1 VEEPDAEPVEA
12 IAAVLQA
19 LALPLRLRIVLE
31 ILEQE
36 ATATEL
42 ADRLK
47 TAYPTLA
54 QHLRHLRVAGLV
66 QRRRVGNH
74 VRYSVAPLGN
84 VLVRAIIAGI
94 RSGLPPGTAAPGG
107 ARPHH

>member
-1 VEEPDAEPVEA
+1 MEESVEA

-31 ILEQE
+31 ILDQE
-36 ATATEL
+36 STVTEIG
-42 ADRLK
+42 DRLNI
-47 TAYPTLA
+47 ASPTLA
-54 QHLRHLRVAGLV
+54 QHLRHLRVAGIV

-74 VRYSVAPLGN
+74 VRYTVAPLGK

-94 RSGLPPGTAAPGG
+94 QSGLPPGTAAPGG
-107 ARPHH
+107 PRPRQ